1 MPRPSR
7 SDSSQ
12 SPKDGGNTP
21 VIRRLLILFTLA
33 GLVALPFLLRPKQQ
47 PPERADDVVVVI
59 TSHNEAIRQ
68 EFGRGFAR
76 WYRARTGRTITVD
89 WRVIGG
95 TSEITRFLEAG
106 YVAAFRRHWTEVL
119 RRPWSAEVQR
129 ALVDPAAAGA
139 ETGRAA
145 RAAFADSNVGC
156 GLDVFWGGAS
166 YDFTRQADAGRLVAA
181 RVTQAHPEWFTD
193 DVLPLEHAGEP
204 YRDPDGRWIGTV
216 LSSYG
221 ILYNRDSLRRL
232 GIEQPPAAWA
242 DLADPRYVGEVALA
256 DPTKS
261 SSIAKAFEYIVQQ
274 QMQRKVRE
282 LAAGSGAEFSPAM
295 MVQSS
300 AGSGDPA
307 LQLLE
312 PPAAAIEQQAVR
324 EGWLVGLRLLQQI
337 GANARYFTDSSQKPP
352 IDVGQGDCA
361 AGICIDFYGWA
372 QMEATEQRGTGKP
385 RLGFA
390 SPRGGTVHAV
400 DPIALLRG
408 APHRDAA
415 EAFIEFTLTLEGQKL
430 WNLRPGTPG
439 GPTHFALRRLPVR
452 RDFYAHEE
460 WKPLRSDPDAN
471 PYAGGEQLIYRPER
485 TAPLIRELA
494 FIARVMMQDT
504 HPELVR
510 AWRAIQRAPEPRKSR
525 ALTQLQELSAVNYE
539 RAAGEIRRAL
549 RSSDRTEE
557 LRLARELGEYF
568 RRNYAEA
575 ERIAAGE

>member
-1 MPRPSR
+1 M
-7 SDSSQ
+7 
-12 SPKDGGNTP
+12 
-21 VIRRLLILFTLA
+21 IRRLLILFTLA
-33 GLVALPFLLRPKQQ
+33 GLVALPFLLRPKQR
-47 PPERADDVVVVI
+47 PSENADDVVVVI

-76 WYRARTGRTITVD
+76 WYQSRTGRTVTVD

-106 YVAAFRRHWTEVL
+106 YVAAFRRHWTDVL
-119 RRPWSAEVQR
+119 QRPWSAEVQR
-129 ALVDPAAAGA
+129 ALVDPSVAAA
-139 ETGRAA
+139 ESGRAV
-145 RAAFADSNVGC
+145 RAAFVDSDVGC

-166 YDFTRQADAGRLVAA
+166 YDFARQANAGRLVAA
-181 RVTQAHPEWFTD
+181 RVTQEHPEWFTD
-193 DVLPLEHAGEP
+193 AVLPQEHAGEP
-204 YRDPDGRWIGTV
+204 YRDLEGRWIGTV

-232 GIEQPPAAWA
+232 GIERPPEEWA
-242 DLADPRYVGEVALA
+242 DLADPRFAGEVALA

-274 QMQRKVRE
+274 QMQRREIELGGEGDRSQYREANGAATPSSRSSVR
-282 LAAGSGAEFSPAM
+282 AAEEDATGS
-295 MVQSS
+295 
-300 AGSGDPA
+300 SGP
-307 LQLLE
+307 Q
-312 PPAAAIEQQAVR
+312 PRQPAAAIEQEAVS
-324 EGWLVGLRLLQQI
+324 EGWLAGLRLLQQI

-372 QMEATEQRGTGKP
+372 QMEATGQRGAGEP
-385 RLGFA
+385 RLGFV
-390 SPRGGTVHAV
+390 SPRGGAVHAV
-400 DPIALLRG
+400 DPIGLLRG
-408 APHRDAA
+408 APHRDVA
-415 EAFIEFTLTLEGQKL
+415 EAFIEFTLTMDGQKL

-471 PYAGGEQLIYRPER
+471 PYATEEQLIYRRER

-494 FIARVMMQDT
+494 FIARVMMQDA

-510 AWRAIQRAPEPRKSR
+510 AWRAIQHAPELRRSR
-525 ALTQLQELSAVNYE
+525 ALAQLQELSPVSYE
-539 RAAGEIRRAL
+539 RAQGEIRRAL
-549 RSSDRTEE
+549 RSSNRIEE
-557 LRLARELGEYF
+557 LRVARELGEFF
-568 RRNYAEA
+568 RHSYTEA
-575 ERIAAGE
+575 ERIARGE